1 MLEKTKDADA
11 KFDLQPLFAN
21 CRMNLG
27 LVERQRRNLDQ
38 VRILYAEAQDQRR
51 KALPTRAK
59 DRAMRRD
66 LAKGFYN
73 FANLAIDNSDEAGLR
88 ENIDEAIKRLE
99 EMLAENQ
106 RDLDDQYLLS
116 LCYRLRADL
125 FAALAPGD
133 SQFGPAAIDDYSQPE
148 RIVQKLSDLNP
159 SVTKYFR
166 ELVRL
171 SVNLGQ
177 LSA

>member
-1 MLEKTKDADA
+1 
-11 KFDLQPLFAN
+11 
-21 CRMNLG
+21 
-27 LVERQRRNLDQ
+27 
-38 VRILYAEAQDQRR
+38 
-51 KALPTRAK
+51 
-59 DRAMRRD
+59 MRRD

-148 RIVQKLSDLNP
+148 RIVQKHSDLNP